1 MGIRIMIEKIKLLPR
16 WKLNYNLGI
25 ISPECLIANMLTP
38 HACPCSSGF
47 IVGATKLYKVY
58 FT

>member
-1 MGIRIMIEKIKLLPR
+1 MIEKIKLLPR

-25 ISPECLIANMLTP
+25 ISPEYLIANMLTP